1 MKKYFLLFEEFTPE
15 ATDRTDEWDIPTSKN
30 CAVQTINIIDEDGK
44 TLLYSQ
50 DESEGILF
58 GDVYYTNNDNTGYT
72 FDLHR
77 QWIDET
83 LGNQIMNYLA
93 KNYSSYNFPLSQ
105 VITIEVSL
113 LPEGG
118 KKPFTLVY
126 EFDGKLY
133 KLTKKRYLPLK

>member
-15 ATDRTDEWDIPTSKN
+15 ATDSTSEWDIPTSKN
-30 CAVQTINIIDEDGK
+30 CAVKSINIIDEDGK
-44 TLLYSQ
+44 TMLYNQ
-50 DESEGILF
+50 DESEGHLV
-58 GDVYYTNNDNTGYT
+58 GDVYYTNNDNTGYS

-93 KNYSSYNFPLSQ
+93 KNHSSYNFPLSQ
-105 VITIEVSL
+105 VVTIEVSL
-113 LPEGG
+113 VPEGG

>member
-30 CAVQTINIIDEDGK
+30 CAVKTINIIDEDGK

-50 DESEGILF
+50 DESEGLLF

-93 KNYSSYNFPLSQ
+93 KNYSSYNFPLSE
-105 VITIEVSL
+105 VVTIEVSL

-118 KKPFTLVY
+118 KKPFTLLYV
-126 EFDGKLY
+126 FDGKVY
-133 KLTKKRYLPLK
+133 KLTQKRYLPLK

>member
-15 ATDRTDEWDIPTSKN
+15 PTDSVDDWNIPTSKN
-30 CAVQTINIIDEDGK
+30 CAVKTITFTDENGK
-44 TLLYSQ
+44 SMLYTQ
-50 DESEGILF
+50 DESEGQLV
-58 GDVYYTNNDNTGYT
+58 GDVYYTDNDNTGYS

-83 LGNQIMNYLA
+83 LGNQVVNYLQ
-93 KNYSSYNFPLSQ
+93 KNYSSYSFPLEQ
-105 VITIEVSL
+105 ILTIEVSL

-133 KLTKKRYLPLK
+133 KLKNKRYLSLK